1 MPESLRTATL
11 KILLISA
18 IALTTPMSLSGQLN
32 SGSIVVVESAGDYV
46 VVAADSLNLSAKG
59 VSLHRCKIIAL
70 DSRLVYANTGYTNK
84 ASAHGAWD
92 ATDIAKRNFRGLRN
106 TPRHEL
112 IRKLAEAYGAEVAA
126 KLEPDIMGHPEE
138 GWPQLLTTAIF
149 AGFDED
155 HRRAL
160 IEVSIH
166 RTPFGVG
173 YSTKSLPT
181 DDAPFTD
188 VLGETTIAQE
198 FVAGRTSRS
207 QDWKNILDS
216 QVAGLAIRERVVTG
230 ARKLVE
236 LTAKYQP
243 RLVGGQIDTVVIS
256 RSTGVEWVQC
266 KPECA
271 TPKGR

>member
-1 MPESLRTATL
+1 MP
-11 KILLISA
+11 
-18 IALTTPMSLSGQLN
+18 LSGQLN

-70 DSRLVYANTGYTNK
+70 DSRLVYANTGYTSK
-84 ASAHGAWD
+84 ASAPGRWD
-92 ATDIAKRNFRGLRN
+92 ATDIAKRKFRGLRKA
-106 TPRHEL
+106 PRHEL

-126 KLEPDIMGHPEE
+126 RLQPDILGHPEE
-138 GWPQLLTTAIF
+138 GWPQTLTTAIF

-155 HRRAL
+155 HRRAS
-160 IEVSIH
+160 IEVRIH

-188 VLGETTIAQE
+188 VLGETTVTQE
-198 FVAGRTSRS
+198 FVGGRTLRSR
-207 QDWKNILDS
+207 DWKNSLDA
-216 QVAGLAIRERVVTG
+216 QVAGLAIRERLVAG

-243 RLVGGQIDTVVIS
+243 DLVGGAIDTLVIS
-256 RSTGVEWVQC
+256 RKTGVEWVQC

-271 TPKGR
+271 TSTGRQDSLRHRLEQQ